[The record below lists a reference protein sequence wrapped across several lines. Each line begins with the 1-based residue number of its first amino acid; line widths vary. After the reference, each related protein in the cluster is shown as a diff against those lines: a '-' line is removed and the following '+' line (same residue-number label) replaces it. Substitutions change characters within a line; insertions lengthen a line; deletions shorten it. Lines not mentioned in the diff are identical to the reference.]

1 MFEVC
6 VGAILTQNTTWQNAK
21 KALIGLKSKNIFSPF
36 ALSTTPLRKICSA
49 VRSSGYYNQKAWCL
63 NVFSKYILSS
73 CAASPGKFFLQP
85 TNVCR
90 NELLALKG
98 IGPETADSMLLYAG
112 AKRIFVV
119 DAYTKR
125 VGSRFGWF
133 NPDFAIGV
141 MTETSEAEDFSTQ
154 KVRAMC
160 EHRANFLR
168 QKKSGIVCRIQRPI
182 ANFGF
187 NFSSY
192 SEVQEFFENS
202 LPKSVKIYNEFHA
215 LMVELCKRYCKKKPL
230 CDLCVLKNIC
240 VKKVMS

>member
-1 MFEVC
+1 MVYKILYNSFGPQGWWPIIENDELKYQHGIYKTKSGSEMFEVC

-36 ALSTTPLRKICSA
+36 ALSTTPLKKICSA
-49 VRSSGYYNQKAWCL
+49 VRSSGYYNQKARCL

-112 AKRIFVV
+112 LKRVFVV

-125 VGSRFGWF
+125 VGLRFGWF
-133 NPDFAIGV
+133 NFSGYGV
-141 MTETSEAEDFSTQ
+141 
-154 KVRAMC
+154 
-160 EHRANFLR
+160 
-168 QKKSGIVCRIQRPI
+168 
-182 ANFGF
+182 
-187 NFSSY
+187 
-192 SEVQEFFENS
+192 VQGFFENA
-202 LPKSVKIYNEFHA
+202 LPKSVKVYNEFHA
-215 LMVELCKRYCKKKPL
+215 LIVELCKRYCKKKPL
-230 CDLCVLKNIC
+230 CALCVLKNIC
-240 VKKVMS
+240 AKKVTS